1 MQQRRRAWG
10 RAALA
15 WAMVV
20 CATCASGA
28 TIKGE
33 VVSVADGDT
42 VTVLD
47 ASRMQHRIR
56 LVGIDAPER
65 KQAFGT
71 RSRGHLAA
79 LVFRKTVT
87 VDFEKR
93 DRYGRVVGKVIVGGT
108 DASLEQVRA
117 GMAWHYKAYASEQAS
132 SDRVAYAW
140 TEEDARAARRGLWRD
155 PAPVPP
161 WEYRRPP
168 EP

>member
-1 MQQRRRAWG
+1 MQQRKRAWVS
-10 RAALA
+10 AALA

-20 CATCASGA
+20 WATAAGGA
-28 TIKGE
+28 TIMGE

-47 ASRMQHRIR
+47 ASRTQHRIR
-56 LVGIDAPER
+56 LAGIDAPER

-71 RSRGHLAA
+71 RSREHLAGM
-79 LVFRKTVT
+79 VFRKSVT
-87 VDFEKR
+87 VQYDKR
-93 DRYGRVVGKVIVGGT
+93 DRYGRIVGKVVVDGVDTG
-108 DASLEQVRA
+108 LEQIEA
-117 GMAWHYKAYASEQAS
+117 GMAWHYKAYASEQPS

-140 TEEDARAARRGLWRD
+140 AEGDARAARRGLWRD

>member
-1 MQQRRRAWG
+1 MQQPGQAWG

-42 VTVLD
+42 LTVLD
-47 ASRMQHRIR
+47 ARRKQHRIR
-56 LVGIDAPER
+56 LAGIDAPER
-65 KQAFGT
+65 TQPFGT
-71 RSRGHLAA
+71 RSRRHLAA

-87 VDFEKR
+87 VEFEKR
-93 DRYGRVVGKVIVGGT
+93 DRYGRVVGKVILGGT
-108 DASLEQVRA
+108 DASLEQVSA
-117 GMAWHYKAYASEQAS
+117 GMAWHYKGQASEQAP

-140 TEEDARAARRGLWRD
+140 TEEDARVARRGLWRD
-155 PAPVPP
+155 PSPVPP
-161 WEYRRPP
+161 WEYRRSL